1 MRVQSCS
8 VFTHCD
14 GPLPSAIQV
23 ALTNYFKSVGFTS
36 RVSLGGEWPKAISLP
51 RLATVFASNKPF
63 TPEKG

>member
-14 GPLPSAIQV
+14 GPLPSAIRL
-23 ALTNYFKSVGFTS
+23 APANYFNCVGFTS
-36 RVSLGGEWPKAISLP
+36 RASLGGEWPKAISLP

-63 TPEKG
+63 TPGKG